1 MRRVKTDLF
10 PCVANSADPDSLADF
25 RSRFAHLQ
33 MAEFIIFKSC
43 KKYHIGRCYPN
54 MIFYA

>member
-10 PCVANSADPDSLADF
+10 PCVANSADPDSQADF

-33 MAEFIIFKSC
+33 MAEFIIFKSG
-43 KKYHIGRCYPN
+43 KKYHIGRCYP
-54 MIFYA
+54 AL